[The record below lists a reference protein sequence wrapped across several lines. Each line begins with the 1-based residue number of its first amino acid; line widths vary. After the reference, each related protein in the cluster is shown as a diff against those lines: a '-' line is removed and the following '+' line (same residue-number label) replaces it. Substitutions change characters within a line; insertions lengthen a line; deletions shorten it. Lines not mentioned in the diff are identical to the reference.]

1 MSSGIIAVMIGV
13 STFLGALGLWALLW
27 GLRTG
32 QFDDQEKFL
41 DGAKYDG
48 EEELVDA
55 VKMEEKKKNIL
66 KNKKIKEQK
75 RYAPPD

>member
-27 GLRTG
+27 GLKTG

-48 EEELVDA
+48 EEELIDA

-66 KNKKIKEQK
+66 KNRKDKEQK
-75 RYAPPD
+75 KYAPPD

>member
-66 KNKKIKEQK
+66 KNKKVKEQK